1 VVLYSGGS
9 AFCGHAFLVDH
20 WEEDLGADVRMPLKN
35 VIAGEGITI
44 IESDFENPPEDPFH
58 CPPATSMVF
67 FYHHDQIQR
76 VHQYYA
82 PRPAKKGE
90 A

>member
-1 VVLYSGGS
+1 
-9 AFCGHAFLVDH
+9 LVDL
-20 WEEDLGADVRMPLKN
+20 WEEDLEAGINMPVKN
-35 VIAGEGITI
+35 IIAGKDITI

-67 FYHHDQIQR
+67 FYHHNQIHR

-82 PRPAKKGE
+82 PRPAKGE
-90 A
+90 G